1 MSSFGGESPVG
12 FATVRDLVPGYGV
25 VRYQVPAGRYA
36 KVYINF
42 MGATFDNSS
51 FEASITVTSY
61 YARGTKVATLPALHD
76 GFVILDSGDQIT
88 TTNTYPSAI
97 AVGLSFDVVII
108 EFNKP

>member
-12 FATVRDLVPGYGV
+12 FATVRDIVQGYNI
-25 VRYQVPAGRYA
+25 VRYQVPSGRYA

-42 MGATFDNSS
+42 MGASYNNSS
-51 FEASITVTSY
+51 NQASITVTPY
-61 YARGTKVATLPALHD
+61 YARGTRVATLPDLHD

-88 TTNTYPSAI
+88 TTNSFPSGQS
-97 AVGLSFDVVII
+97 VGLGFDIVII